1 MVSRRN
7 GELMFGEFKEAS
19 VAVAEARDARL
30 ATDQNAARLAYSVH
44 NHESSGVGSVRVSEP
59 IMFDV
64 TFIQRPSFTQG
75 AGVVRGADAATF
87 HDPVGTAG
95 VYEWIR
101 DKKEAY
107 VGARIYL
114 DIVLRRRD
122 GEIPE
127 AWPEIR
133 MMHDLQFMGFAYK
146 DLGSAVAVQAETN
159 GVRTPGFG
167 A

>member
-1 MVSRRN
+1 MA
-7 GELMFGEFKEAS
+7 FGQFMDATV
-19 VAVAEARDARL
+19 VAAEARDSRVA
-30 ATDQNAARLAYSVH
+30 AQQNAARLAYSMH
-44 NHESSGVGSVRVSEP
+44 NHESSGVGSVRINEP

-64 TFIQRPSFTQG
+64 TFLQRPFFTQG
-75 AGVVRGADAATF
+75 AGVVRGPDLGVW

-122 GEIPE
+122 GEVPDE
-127 AWPEIR
+127 WPPIR
-133 MMHDLQFMGFAYK
+133 MMHDLSFMGFAYK
-146 DLGSAVAVQAETN
+146 DLGSAVAVQAESN

-167 A
+167 V